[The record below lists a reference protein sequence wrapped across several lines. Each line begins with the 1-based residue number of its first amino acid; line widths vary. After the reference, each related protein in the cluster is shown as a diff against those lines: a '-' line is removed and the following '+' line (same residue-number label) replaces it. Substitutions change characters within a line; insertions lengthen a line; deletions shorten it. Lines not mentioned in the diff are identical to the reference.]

1 MTYSYQGAGL
11 EHGHTAAMTTAI
23 RFHRWRSWG
32 GAERRAMLLHGSTSS
47 SATWW
52 RLGPALAEAGWRV
65 KAPDLLSHGA
75 SPRAD
80 RALTPD
86 VAAAGLIAEL
96 ADRPLDLVVG
106 HDFGASV
113 ALALVA
119 RGLTIR
125 HLVLDELPGP
135 ISVDWAAEAESVLAG
150 VAAARRDPVGMIG
163 RMRAAQPHW
172 SDRDCQQ
179 AVHDLAS
186 SCAEE
191 IADGLRLG
199 AEWPRLEATELDSPM
214 MVIVAPEG
222 SRPDKEADTS
232 SLRGADRGVARQ
244 VADAFVELDGGHCL
258 HRDRPELWLRTIID
272 FAG

>member
-1 MTYSYQGAGL
+1 
-11 EHGHTAAMTTAI
+11 
-23 RFHRWRSWG
+23 
-32 GAERRAMLLHGSTSS
+32 MLLHGSTSS

-52 RLGPALAEAGWRV
+52 RLGPELAEAGWRV

-80 RALTPD
+80 RALTPE
-86 VAAAGLIAEL
+86 VAAAALVAEL

-106 HDFGASV
+106 HSFGASV

-119 RGLTIR
+119 RGLTTH

-135 ISVDWAAEAESVLAG
+135 SSVDWAAEADSVLAE
-150 VAAARRDPVGMIG
+150 VATARRDPAGMVD
-163 RMRAAQPHW
+163 RVRTAQPRW
-172 SDRDCQQ
+172 TDRDCRQ

-191 IADGLRLG
+191 IAEGLRLG
-199 AEWPRLEATELDSPM
+199 AEWPRVEATEVESPM

-222 SRPDKEADTS
+222 SGVDREAGTS
-232 SLRGADRGVARQ
+232 TLRGADRGVARQ

-258 HRDRPELWLRTIID
+258 HRDHPDVWLRTIID